1 MATNKKI
8 PSQENLV
15 DMLAAF
21 GRGAL
26 GTLTDRF
33 NQYDAAV
40 ESVATHEQTLDK
52 HLQVLN
58 SISEA
63 KVEWFVIPITAA
75 VYEDILSGVKD
86 YITIPYDISTLIDGD
101 SQLKSGQAGIKLEVA
116 DEASVNAVY
125 LPFTLVSQAYIL
137 PSFDDLVIR
146 GTSLSSGKAY
156 DTRYHVNVDA
166 ETNYIKLEK
175 VKESAGAAELP
186 WLDVTPQ
193 SEEEFGK
200 FVAAFIQEAGLNG
213 KADYELN
220 LNASTDLTQYRGIR
234 IDLGEG
240 NVVETPVV
248 ATVGNGFI
256 CAPAFLSD
264 NEFVFGIT
272 KETGGKFTLH
282 IYNLSSQYANV
293 LSDYA
298 KKTDIPEKPFTFY
311 LDGDVLGY
319 DPDDYASGINFKLQ
333 IPTTISTNLNTCRK
347 QYLER
352 TSNAAGTAASIT
364 SEDPGTKL
372 PQFYL
377 LFGNGDSA
385 FRFQCDG
392 VHQSG
397 SALYFHGEIRNI
409 SDYAYYDAYWAQ
421 GDSYIVFRKVLNIYF
436 ASGGAAS

>member
-8 PSQENLV
+8 PSQGNLV

-33 NQYDAAV
+33 NQYDAAL
-40 ESVATHEQTLDK
+40 ESVATHDTVIEKLTRNK
-52 HLQVLN
+52 
-58 SISEA
+58 A
-63 KVEWFVIPITAA
+63 EWFDAGYITADTCYNIVTGAQPSVTLPLDASELLNRFRA
-75 VYEDILSGVKD
+75 VASRTRLYAGVRFTVQGKEDVCLYLKFAAISPYADSGAVVFEDLQFCYSPTEEGVEDIDVRYKVRTD
-86 YITIPYDISTLIDGD
+86 KSTG
-101 SQLKSGQAGIKLEVA
+101 GIV
-116 DEASVNAVY
+116 
-125 LPFTLVSQAYIL
+125 
-137 PSFDDLVIR
+137 
-146 GTSLSSGKAY
+146 
-156 DTRYHVNVDA
+156 
-166 ETNYIKLEK
+166 LEK
-175 VKESAGAAELP
+175 VEESAGAAELP

-193 SEEEFGK
+193 SEEEFDK
-200 FVAAFIQEAGLNG
+200 FVVAFMQEAGLHG

-311 LDGDVLGY
+311 LNGDVLGY
-319 DPDDYASGINFKLQ
+319 NPNDYANGINFKLQ
-333 IPTTISTNLNTCRK
+333 IPATISTNLNTCCK

-352 TSNAAGTAASIT
+352 TSNAASTATSIT

-377 LFGNGDSA
+377 LFGKGNSA

-397 SALYFHGEIRNI
+397 SALYFHGEIRNT
-409 SDYAYYDAYWAQ
+409 SNYAYYDAYWIQ